1 LPGTVSVPGNGR
13 ERRSGRLRPCRDGYR
28 GGVERR
34 KDPIDAA
41 RPPRRRS
48 SHLID
53 RVSDLLGR
61 EATFA
66 AIVVS
71 DLVVVAAVAT
81 VGVRDTAVV
90 SAISLAVSLVTLVM
104 VCAVQHT
111 SSRESKALNLKLDEI
126 IRVSE
131 ARNELIGA
139 EDESHSQL
147 ATHAGRLRE
156 RHGPP
161 AGDTR

>member
-1 LPGTVSVPGNGR
+1 VDDGKNG
-13 ERRSGRLRPCRDGYR
+13 D
-28 GGVERR
+28 
-34 KDPIDAA
+34 
-41 RPPRRRS
+41 RPPRPRA
-48 SHLID
+48 SHVID

-66 AIVVS
+66 
-71 DLVVVAAVAT
+71 LVVICDLGALVAVAV
-81 VGVRDTAVV
+81 VGVRDTPVV
-90 SAISLAVSLVTLVM
+90 SAISLFVALVTLVM

-111 SSRESKALNLKLDEI
+111 SSRESKALNLKLDEL

-147 ATHAGRLRE
+147 ATHAVHLRRRHRSADGE
-156 RHGPP
+156 R
-161 AGDTR
+161 

>member
-1 LPGTVSVPGNGR
+1 
-13 ERRSGRLRPCRDGYR
+13 
-28 GGVERR
+28 VERPN
-34 KDPIDAA
+34 DPIDAA

-53 RVSDLLGR
+53 RISDLLGH

-71 DLVVVAAVAT
+71 DLVVVAAVVT

-147 ATHAGRLRE
+147 DTHAVRLRE
-156 RHGPP
+156 RHGRP
-161 AGDTR
+161 AGDAR